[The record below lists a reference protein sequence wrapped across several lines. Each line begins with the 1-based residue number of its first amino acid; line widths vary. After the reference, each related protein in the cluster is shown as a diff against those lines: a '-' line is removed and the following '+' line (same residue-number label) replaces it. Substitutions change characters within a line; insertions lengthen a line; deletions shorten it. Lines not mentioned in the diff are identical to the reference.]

1 MYDTPEQLLE
11 KIRLGEDSFL
21 ELKTVVFAGGKVKG
35 PKRDELADELAAFA
49 NAGGGVVVL
58 GVDDE
63 TRDVVGIPE
72 DRLDDV
78 ERLVAEIVR
87 DSVKPPLYPIIER
100 MLLPSGDGTLR
111 AVIRVDVSRS
121 LFVHQSPGGYLY
133 RVGSTKRTMEP
144 EYLARLFQ
152 QRSQARIIR
161 FDEQV
166 VPDATLGDLTESLV
180 ERFRGESGRDETPVL
195 LRKLGMAREDERG
208 VVRPTVAG
216 LLLGAEDPQRRLPH
230 AMIQAVAY
238 QGAEVADDLDGAA
251 YQLDAKD
258 IGGTLDRQVAE
269 ACRFVVRNQKVA
281 ASKDLGRSD
290 LPQYD
295 LGAVFEALV
304 NAVAHRDYSM
314 SGTRV
319 RFRLFSD
326 RLELY
331 SPGALPN
338 TMTVDSLPYRQANRN
353 EAVTSLLARCP
364 VPTDISGLK
373 TPRATMMDRRGEGVG
388 IILGRSKALSGRRPK
403 YEMHDDAELQLTIF
417 AARPEGDD
425 ED

>member
-21 ELKTVVFAGGKVKG
+21 ELKTVAFAGDKVKG
-35 PKRDELADELAAFA
+35 PKRADLADELAAFA
-49 NAGGGVVVL
+49 NAGGGVVTL

-63 TRDVVGIPE
+63 TRDVLGIPE
-72 DRLDDV
+72 DRLDQV
-78 ERLVAEIVR
+78 ERLVADVVR
-87 DSVKPPLYPIIER
+87 DAIKPPLYPIVER
-100 MLLPSGDGTLR
+100 MLLPSSEGALQ
-111 AVIRVDVSRS
+111 AVIRVDVPRS

-133 RVGSTKRTMEP
+133 RVGSSKRVMEP

-166 VPDATLGDLTESLV
+166 IPGATISDLDEGLV
-180 ERFRGESGRDETPVL
+180 GRFRGPSGRDETPVL
-195 LRKLGMAREDERG
+195 LQKLGMAREDG
-208 VVRPTVAG
+208 QGAVRPTVAG
-216 LLLGAEDPQRRLPH
+216 VLLGAADPERHLPH

-238 QGAEVADDLDGAA
+238 RGSEVAEQMDDSA

-258 IGGTLDRQVAE
+258 IGGPIDRQVAE
-269 ACRFVVRNQKVA
+269 ACRFVVRNQKVS
-281 ASKDLGRSD
+281 ASKGVGRSD

-295 LGAVFEALV
+295 LTAVFEALV

-314 SGTRV
+314 PGTRV
-319 RFRLFSD
+319 RLRLFAN
-326 RLELY
+326 RLELF

-353 EAVTSLLARCP
+353 EAVTSLLARCS
-364 VPTDISGLK
+364 VPTDISGLESRR
-373 TPRATMMDRRGEGVG
+373 TAMMDRRGEGVS
-388 IILGRSKALSGRRPK
+388 IILDRSEALSGRRPR
-403 YEMHDDAELQLTIF
+403 YLMHDACELQLTIY
-417 AARPEGDD
+417 AARPEADD
-425 ED
+425 EG

>member
-1 MYDTPEQLLE
+1 MYDTLEQLLE

-21 ELKTVVFAGGKVKG
+21 ELKTVVFAGGKIKG

-72 DRLDDV
+72 DRLDEV
-78 ERLVAEIVR
+78 ERLVADVVR

-100 MLLPSGDGTLR
+100 MLLPSSDGTLR

-133 RVGSTKRTMEP
+133 RVGSSKRTMAP

-166 VPDATLGDLTESLV
+166 VPDATLGDLADGLV
-180 ERFRGESGRDETPVL
+180 ERFRGPSGSDEAPVL

-216 LLLGAEDPQRRLPH
+216 LLLGAEEPQRHLPH

-238 QGAEVADDLDGAA
+238 RGIEVADNLDGAA

-258 IGGTLDRQVAE
+258 IGGPLDRQVAE

-281 ASKDLGRSD
+281 ATKAVGRAD

-314 SGTRV
+314 SGARV
-319 RFRLFSD
+319 RLRLFAD
-326 RLELY
+326 RLELH

-353 EAVTSLLARCP
+353 EAVTSLLARCQ
-364 VPTDISGLK
+364 VPGNIPGLES
-373 TPRATMMDRRGEGVG
+373 PRATMMDRRGEGVG
-388 IILGRSKALSGRRPK
+388 IILARSEALSGLRPR
-403 YEMHDDAELQLTIF
+403 YDMHDGSELRLTIF

-425 ED
+425 GR